1 MERNTRL
8 ELEGGEICCESIISI
23 GYLVE
28 NGCGMKKTVRK
39 HSKKNPSTKPNKRYL
54 EHREAL
60 AAQFKTGK
68 IGMKRMRTKKIMAT
82 VGTKLEV
89 VPTVR
94 MENRGIIQLN
104 KTIDGKTRQIRETP
118 KKRKKERFSESRGKV
133 ASESVLLSDRKS

>member
-94 MENRGIIQLN
+94 MEKQGKSEKPPKRG
-104 KTIDGKTRQIRETP
+104 
-118 KKRKKERFSESRGKV
+118 RKKDSRKV
-133 ASESVLLSDRKS
+133 EAKLHPNRYYCQTLLLLRL